1 LPQVEEQPPKAIA
14 IEGTHDF
21 VLDLVKERKWPSD
34 AVRVLDFGAG
44 RGSMSYRLHKAGY
57 TVHACDY
64 YPDQFEVDE
73 VECIHADAHSGLP
86 YEDDVYDI
94 VLAVELVEHIDDH
107 TTFFTEV
114 CRVLKPGGEF
124 IFTTPN
130 ILSLKS
136 RISFLFSGYF
146 YSFKSLDPD
155 VFDPVHQHIS
165 PFSIDRYRFILK
177 RAGLTLSDIKTDK
190 LQNSSRFWL
199 ILYPIIFLYRGK
211 GKREEIQN
219 SITALLGRKL
229 AAVSIKPTLEESSN
243 ESNSS

>member
-1 LPQVEEQPPKAIA
+1 VSQRTEQPPKALA
-14 IEGTHDF
+14 VDGTHDF
-21 VLDLVKERKWPSD
+21 VMGLVEERKNPSD
-34 AVRVLDFGAG
+34 SIRVLDFGAG

-57 TVHACDY
+57 GVSACDY
-64 YPDQFEVDE
+64 YPEQFELAE
-73 VECIHADAHSGLP
+73 VECVHADAHSGLP
-86 YEDDVYDI
+86 YEDNQFDI

-146 YSFKSLDPD
+146 YSFKSLDPE

-177 RAGLTLSDIKTDK
+177 RAGLNLAEIKTDK
-190 LQNSSRFWL
+190 IQNSSRFWL
-199 ILYPIIFLYRGK
+199 ILYPFILLKKGS
-211 GKREEIQN
+211 GKRERIQN
-219 SITALLGRKL
+219 SFTALLGRKL
-229 AAVSIKPTLEESSN
+229 AAVSIKPTSTENQNESSP
-243 ESNSS
+243 S